1 MASQP
6 APVSRQR
13 LMLEMVGKHALIVV
27 VFLAV
32 YRPLSDRLMSGMPL
46 GAQGSVIELLGFLMA
61 AAIIG
66 AFELNYSRT
75 NLGDGLQRYLAHFT
89 KFTLYSS
96 ILLLMDVAV
105 KAMRPSS
112 DTLAEITIMAA
123 TPIAVALVA
132 YDFWDA
138 LRALDGHRPH

>member
-1 MASQP
+1 MTSHPDPISQ
-6 APVSRQR
+6 QR
-13 LMLEMVGKHALIVV
+13 MMREMVAKHAVIIL
-27 VFLAV
+27 VFLAL
-32 YRPLSDRLMSGMPL
+32 YRPLNDGLMAGMPL

-75 NLGDGLQRYLAHFT
+75 RLGDDLQRYLAHFT

-105 KAMRPSS
+105 RAMRPSG
-112 DTLAEITIMAA
+112 DALADITIMAA
-123 TPIAVALVA
+123 TPIAIALVA

-138 LRALDGHRPH
+138 LRALDGHRSH